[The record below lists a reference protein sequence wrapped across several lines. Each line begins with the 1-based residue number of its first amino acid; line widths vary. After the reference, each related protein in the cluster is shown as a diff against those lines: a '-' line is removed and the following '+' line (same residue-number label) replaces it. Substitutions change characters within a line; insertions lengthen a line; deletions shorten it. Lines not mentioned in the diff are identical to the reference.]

1 MIRAWSGWLPGKCR
15 PHLAAR
21 RHNIPKGSIVTGPE
35 AERALLISMELK
47 GRNSLWSMDDSLA
60 ELSML
65 AETAGAQVIS
75 RVGQH
80 LDRPTSYY
88 VGPGKLE
95 EIKSLLEKK
104 DCSIAIFDDEL
115 TPNQQKNLEGAL
127 QVKVIDRTALILDI
141 FSRHA
146 KTREGQMQVELAQH
160 QFLLPRLV
168 GQWSHLERLGGG
180 IGTRGPG
187 ETQLETDRRLIRQ
200 RIKRLET
207 QLQEVKRRRES
218 YMGRRKQARLPV
230 VALVGYTNAGK
241 STLLNSL
248 SHAGVVAQD
257 QLFST
262 LDPVTRRVWLSGGHQ
277 VLITDTVGF
286 IHKLPPTVVAAFRA
300 TLEELQEA
308 DLLVHVV
315 NITHPRAPEQT
326 EIVENTLAELGLDC
340 KPTILAI
347 NKIDLLDSAPGEDD
361 ISMFPVPE
369 GRPSAL
375 VSAARGWNLDVLLD
389 KIQDQ
394 LSGQRLLRPSAS
406 TLHQNS

>member
-1 MIRAWSGWLPGKCR
+1 
-15 PHLAAR
+15 
-21 RHNIPKGSIVTGPE
+21 
-35 AERALLISMELK
+35 MELK

-75 RVGQH
+75 RVGQY

-187 ETQLETDRRLIRQ
+187 ETQLETDRRLIPQ

-248 SHAGVVAQD
+248 SDAGVVAQD

-375 VSAARGWNLDVLLD
+375 VSAARGWNLVVLLD
-389 KIQDQ
+389 IIQDQ
-394 LSGQRLLRPSAS
+394 LSGQRLLRPWAS
-406 TLHQNS
+406 TLHQIS